1 MKIQPVI
8 RIFNNN
14 NNSRLLQWSQ
24 TAQVQQPEVIR
35 VAIQKWKDWQNLIKN
50 NKIRVIKIKLEH
62 NLIQNYIIKNMIY
75 SMKNCN

>member
-8 RIFNNN
+8 RIFNN